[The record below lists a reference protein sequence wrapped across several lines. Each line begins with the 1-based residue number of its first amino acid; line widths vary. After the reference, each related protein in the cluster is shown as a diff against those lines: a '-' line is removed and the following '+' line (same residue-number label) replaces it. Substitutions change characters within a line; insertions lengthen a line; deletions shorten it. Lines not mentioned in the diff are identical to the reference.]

1 MKRILVIMLM
11 CAMLLF
17 AAAMAEQPTPM
28 LVSCVYS
35 IFGGMENED
44 FTYTIR
50 LDDSPEMALL
60 TLAKHDAFE
69 AYTLPRRTLEDLA
82 ELMAAYNPAG
92 WSSLPELEEFAL
104 DAPVRSIELVYE
116 DGSEYTLSNDRET
129 GGPIFADAESIL
141 MGCLSEEDGV
151 ELAPERT
158 IAKIYIFR
166 MIEGGVATYM
176 ITMDEGRYHVSI
188 DEGPE
193 QPIST
198 DVVDELMNVID
209 TYDVAAWDGFEE
221 ADYSVED
228 GENFRLEI
236 RFTDGTGILASGDN
250 AFPDNYSDAMAAMWH
265 LLESG
270 C

>member
-1 MKRILVIMLM
+1 MKRFLAAMLM

-92 WSSLPELEEFAL
+92 WSSLPEREEFAL

-116 DGSEYTLSNDRET
+116 DGSEYTLSNDREI
-129 GGPIFADAESIL
+129 GGPIFTDAESLL
-141 MGCLSEEDGV
+141 MGCLGEGTDEESNADAVAGTYRYESEGFGGDFTITLNPDGTY
-151 ELAPERT
+151 A
-158 IAKIYIFR
+158 FC
-166 MIEGGVATYM
+166 EGPLSSYM
-176 ITMDEGRYHVSI
+176 GGGKWDVHDNIVHMTEKNGFDLKFVFTVQGDALVYDAVSSDAFPYVKVDDEGCFVR
-188 DEGPE
+188 
-193 QPIST
+193 
-198 DVVDELMNVID
+198 
-209 TYDVAAWDGFEE
+209 
-221 ADYSVED
+221 ED
-228 GENFRLEI
+228 PAL
-236 RFTDGTGILASGDN
+236 
-250 AFPDNYSDAMAAMWH
+250 
-265 LLESG
+265 
-270 C
+270 